1 MKLRHNKK
9 RNTAFIFEALVKEMT
24 KSVIKKN
31 DEKKKQIAVIIKE
44 HFKNNSI
51 LGKELKLYQAIVEE
65 QDLGTDEEAQNLLQ
79 EAKRQ
84 YDKLDREQIF
94 QEQSHVINK
103 INKILSKDVFSNF
116 VPNYK
121 SLATVYQVFNQEMPP
136 KNRLVLEGT
145 LIEDIVRNAKSVAN
159 KIPGD
164 ALVFKNFVKKFNSE
178 YSGKLFEEQRSLL
191 SKYITSFADNGIDFK
206 IFMNEELGRL
216 KEELSNARKLQEL
229 ETNADMLQ
237 KTERVL
243 EFVESF
249 KERELDEQSIEKIL
263 KIQKLVRELQTDGN

>member
-31 DEKKKQIAVIIKE
+31 DEKKKQIAAIIKE
-44 HFKNNSI
+44 HFKSSSI
-51 LGKELKLYQAIVEE
+51 LGKELKLYQAVVEE
-65 QDLGTDEEAQNLLQ
+65 QDLGTDQEAQNLLQ

-84 YDKLDREQIF
+84 YDKLDRQQIF

-103 INKILSKDVFSNF
+103 INKMLSKDVFSNF

-136 KNRLVLEGT
+136 KNRLVLEGS

-178 YSGKLFEEQRSLL
+178 YSGKLFEEQRTLL
-191 SKYITSFADNGIDFK
+191 SNYITSFADNGIDFK

>member
-31 DEKKKQIAVIIKE
+31 DEKKKQIAAIIKE
-44 HFKNNSI
+44 HFKSSSI
-51 LGKELKLYQAIVEE
+51 LGKELKLYQAVVEE
-65 QDLGTDEEAQNLLQ
+65 QDLGTDQEAQNLLQ

-84 YDKLDREQIF
+84 YDKLDRQQIF

-136 KNRLVLEGT
+136 KNRLVLEGS

-178 YSGKLFEEQRSLL
+178 YSGKLFEEQRTLL
-191 SKYITSFADNGIDFK
+191 SNYITSFADNGIDFK

>member
-65 QDLGTDEEAQNLLQ
+65 QDLGTDQEAQSLLQ

-136 KNRLVLEGT
+136 KNRLVLEGS

-178 YSGKLFEEQRSLL
+178 YSGKLFEEQRVLL
-191 SKYITSFADNGIDFK
+191 SNYITSFADNGIDFK

-249 KERELDEQSIEKIL
+249 KERQLDEQSIEKIL

>member
-1 MKLRHNKK
+1 MKLKHNKK

-31 DEKKKQIAVIIKE
+31 DNKKKQIAFIIKE
-44 HFKNNSI
+44 HFKSSSI
-51 LGKELKLYQAIVEE
+51 LGKELKLYQAVVEE
-65 QDLGTDEEAQNLLQ
+65 DGFSSDQAAQRLLQ

-84 YDKLDREQIF
+84 YDKLDRKEIF
-94 QEQSHVINK
+94 EEQSRVISK
-103 INKILSKDVFSNF
+103 INKLLSKDVFLNF

-121 SLATVYQVFNQEMPP
+121 SLATVYQIFNQQMPP
-136 KNRLVLEGT
+136 KSRLVLEGT
-145 LIEDIVRNAKSVAN
+145 LIEDIVRNAKNVAN

-164 ALVFKNFVKKFNSE
+164 SIVFKNFVKKFNAE
-178 YSGKLFEEQRSLL
+178 YSGKLFEEQRILL
-191 SKYITSFADNGIDFK
+191 SNYITSFVDNGVDFK

-216 KEELSNARKLQEL
+216 KKELSRSRKLQEL
-229 ETNADMLQ
+229 ETNGDMLQ

-249 KERELDEQSIEKIL
+249 KEKELDEQSIEKIL
-263 KIQKLVRELQTDGN
+263 KIQKLVRELQTNGD

>member
-24 KSVIKKN
+24 KNVIKKN
-31 DEKKKQIAVIIKE
+31 DEKKKQIAAIIKE
-44 HFKNNSI
+44 HFKNSSI
-51 LGKELKLYQAIVEE
+51 LGKELKLYQAVVEE
-65 QDLGTDEEAQNLLQ
+65 HELGTDQEAQNLLQ

-84 YDKLDREQIF
+84 YDKLDRQQIF
-94 QEQSHVINK
+94 QEQSNVINK
-103 INKILSKDVFSNF
+103 INKMLSKDVFSNF

-121 SLATVYQVFNQEMPP
+121 SLATVYQVFNQEMLP
-136 KNRLVLEGT
+136 KNRLVLEGS
-145 LIEDIVRNAKSVAN
+145 LIEDIVRNAKNVAN

-164 ALVFKNFVKKFNSE
+164 ALVFKSFVKKFNSE
-178 YSGKLFEEQRSLL
+178 YSGKLFEEQRVLL
-191 SKYITSFADNGIDFK
+191 SNYITSFADNGIDFK

-263 KIQKLVRELQTDGN
+263 KIQKLVRELQTDGD

>member
-24 KSVIKKN
+24 KNVIKKN
-31 DEKKKQIAVIIKE
+31 DEKKKQIAAIIKE
-44 HFKNNSI
+44 HFKSNSI
-51 LGKELKLYQAIVEE
+51 LGKELKLYQAVVEE
-65 QDLGTDEEAQNLLQ
+65 KDLGTDQEAQNLLQ

-84 YDKLDREQIF
+84 YDKLDKQEIF
-94 QEQSHVINK
+94 QEQSHVISK
-103 INKILSKDVFSNF
+103 INKLLSKDVFSNF

-121 SLATVYQVFNQEMPP
+121 SLATVYQIFNQEMTP

-145 LIEDIVRNAKSVAN
+145 IVEDIVHNAKSVMQ

-164 ALVFKNFVKKFNSE
+164 SLVFKNFVKKFNSE
-178 YSGKLFEEQRSLL
+178 YSGKLFEEQRTLL
-191 SKYITSFADNGIDFK
+191 SNYITSFADNGIDFK

-229 ETNADMLQ
+229 ETNAEMLE

-243 EFVESF
+243 EFVDSF
-249 KERELDEQSIEKIL
+249 RERELDEQSIEKIL
-263 KIQKLVRELQTDGN
+263 KIQKLVRELQTNGD

>member
-24 KSVIKKN
+24 KNVIKKN
-31 DEKKKQIAVIIKE
+31 DEKKKQIAAIIKE
-44 HFKNNSI
+44 HFKSNSI
-51 LGKELKLYQAIVEE
+51 LGKELKLYQAVVEE
-65 QDLGTDEEAQNLLQ
+65 KDLGTDQEAQSLLQ

-84 YDKLDREQIF
+84 YDKLDKQEIF
-94 QEQSHVINK
+94 QEQSHVISK
-103 INKILSKDVFSNF
+103 INKLLSKDVFSNF

-121 SLATVYQVFNQEMPP
+121 SLATVYQIFNQEMTP

-145 LIEDIVRNAKSVAN
+145 IVEDIVHNAKSVMQ

-164 ALVFKNFVKKFNSE
+164 SLVFKNFVKKFNSE
-178 YSGKLFEEQRSLL
+178 YSGKLFEEQRTLL
-191 SKYITSFADNGIDFK
+191 SNYITSFADNGIDFK

-229 ETNADMLQ
+229 ETNAEMLE

-243 EFVESF
+243 EFVDSF
-249 KERELDEQSIEKIL
+249 RERELDEQSIEKIL
-263 KIQKLVRELQTDGN
+263 KIQKLVRELQTDGD